1 MSYLVSLLTI
11 AGIYLAVLASPGPNF
26 FILSQL
32 ALQGEHM
39 AARFVVLGLTTGSIF
54 WVVLALAGLSTLLAQ
69 HPWLATGVRV
79 AGAAYLVWYGAGLL
93 RSAVR
98 SRRNA
103 ESGTV
108 AQTPRLASRMAA
120 YRSGLLT
127 GVTNPKGAA
136 FWTSAFAALVP
147 LHAPAWFH
155 VATVLLVTCLSLGW
169 HLGITWGSPGDHLGV
184 RKCGTAP
191 WLPTHG
197 AGSQRPRW
205 RRAGAAGH
213 PAPGQSLSI
222 CGGQP
227 RSNHRP
233 APKTTACTASN
244 APSHVRAGDAMP
256 SNVC

>member
-32 ALQGEHM
+32 ALEGQHK

-69 HPWLATGVRV
+69 HPWLATGVRL

-93 RSAVR
+93 RSALR

-103 ESGTV
+103 EPGTV
-108 AQTPRLASRMAA
+108 AQAPRLASPMAA

-136 FWTSAFAALVP
+136 FWTSAFAALIP

-155 VATVLLVTCLSLGW
+155 VATVLLVTSLSLGW
-169 HLGITWGSPGDHLGV
+169 HQGITWVFGNAALRRGYLRMERAVNGLAGGALVLLGI
-184 RKCGTAP
+184 
-191 WLPTHG
+191 
-197 AGSQRPRW
+197 QR
-205 RRAGAAGH
+205 
-213 PAPGQSLSI
+213 L
-222 CGGQP
+222 
-227 RSNHRP
+227 
-233 APKTTACTASN
+233 AS
-244 APSHVRAGDAMP
+244 R
-256 SNVC
+256 

>member
-32 ALQGEHM
+32 ALQGEHKT
-39 AARFVVLGLTTGSIF
+39 ARFVVLGLTTGSIF

-98 SRRNA
+98 SRRSA

-108 AQTPRLASRMAA
+108 AQTPRLASPMAA

-155 VATVLLVTCLSLGW
+155 AATVLL
-169 HLGITWGSPGDHLGV
+169 GI
-184 RKCGTAP
+184 
-191 WLPTHG
+191 
-197 AGSQRPRW
+197 QR
-205 RRAGAAGH
+205 
-213 PAPGQSLSI
+213 L
-222 CGGQP
+222 
-227 RSNHRP
+227 
-233 APKTTACTASN
+233 AS
-244 APSHVRAGDAMP
+244 R
-256 SNVC
+256 